1 MLIYAHVSYNAS
13 YTLGIK
19 HFVGDVEYK
28 DHIKDANGNT
38 DPQTSVYE

>member
-1 MLIYAHVSYNAS
+1 MLMFPIMLLI
-13 YTLGIK
+13 YTLGVK

-28 DHIKDANGNT
+28 DHIQDANGST